1 MLRLFVTEKNTF
13 CLLHFGT
20 KSMCFIWDKQR
31 IAWCPSMSHTARN
44 TIILLAHMVWP
55 SLVNTK
61 GQEVLAQ
68 SLEKSI
74 LLTNLAW
81 SVHMVD
87 CMKQTQVFCSTFI
100 ARNNWWTHLKDL
112 VWRNL
117 HFLCRK
123 LFLSSAAERS
133 KIEDLS
139 FMSISFKFFRS
150 QNYAQKSIVQQK
162 NRHLGFSRRNWY
174 CE

>member
-74 LLTNLAW
+74 ILTNLAW

-87 CMKQTQVFCSTFI
+87 CMKHNSSFLLQIYCTQQLMNTSERFG
-100 ARNNWWTHLKDL
+100 LK
-112 VWRNL
+112 
-117 HFLCRK
+117 K
-123 LFLSSAAERS
+123 LAFSL
-133 KIEDLS
+133 
-139 FMSISFKFFRS
+139 
-150 QNYAQKSIVQQK
+150 QKAVSEQ
-162 NRHLGFSRRNWY
+162 
-174 CE
+174 CC